1 MMNAYQQ
8 EQIKARA
15 RADFARSPAL
25 QAEFE
30 TPETYAAYQAAIGRG
45 SVTGKA
51 RPPVESD
58 PARASFRRIWE
69 SMPEAQAQWAGG
81 FEQAYRAHL
90 AAESARCCPGL
101 HGAKPTIYARSG
113 Q

>member
-1 MMNAYQQ
+1 MTPYQQ
-8 EQIKARA
+8 EQIKTKA

-30 TPETYAAYQAAIGRG
+30 TPETYAAYAAAVARG
-45 SVTGKA
+45 AVVGKD
-51 RPPVESD
+51 RPAVESD

-101 HGAKPTIYARSG
+101 HGVKPTVYARSG

>member
-1 MMNAYQQ
+1 MTPYQQ
-8 EQIKARA
+8 NLIKEQA

-30 TPETYAAYQAAIGRG
+30 TPETYAAYAAAVARG
-45 SVTGKA
+45 AVVGKD

-58 PARASFRRIWE
+58 PARASFRRIWD
-69 SMPEAQAQWAGG
+69 SMPEAQAQWPGG
-81 FEQAYRAHL
+81 FEAAWRAHL
-90 AAESARCCPGL
+90 AAESARCAPGL
-101 HGAKPTIYARSG
+101 HGAKPTIYARLS

>member
-1 MMNAYQQ
+1 MNSYQL
-8 EQIKARA
+8 EQVRNKA

-30 TPETYAAYQAAIGRG
+30 SPETYAAYQAAVARG
-45 SVTGKA
+45 AVAGKD

-58 PARASFRRIWE
+58 PARASFRQVWD
-69 SMPEAQAQWAGG
+69 SMPEAQARWPGG
-81 FEQAYRAHL
+81 FEEAYRAHMI
-90 AAESARCCPGL
+90 AESARCAPGL
-101 HGAKPTIYARSG
+101 HTTANTIYARSG

>member
-8 EQIKARA
+8 EQVKEKA

-30 TPETYAAYQAAIGRG
+30 TPEPMRPIRPLLPVGASPAKPALLWSPTRPKPHSAEPGIQCRN
-45 SVTGKA
+45 SKA
-51 RPPVESD
+51 EWP
-58 PARASFRRIWE
+58 
-69 SMPEAQAQWAGG
+69 GG
-81 FEQAYRAHL
+81 FEEAFRAHMI
-90 AAESARCCPGL
+90 AESARCAPGL
-101 HGAKPTIYARSG
+101 HTTANSIYARSG

>member
-1 MMNAYQQ
+1 MNSYQQ
-8 EQIKARA
+8 EQIKAKA

-30 TPETYAAYQAAIGRG
+30 TPENYAAYRAAVARG
-45 SVTGKA
+45 AVVGKD

-81 FEQAYRAHL
+81 FEEAWRAHL
-90 AAESARCCPGL
+90 IAESARCCPGL
-101 HGAKPTIYARSG
+101 HGVKPTIYARLS

>member
-1 MMNAYQQ
+1 MTPYQQ

-30 TPETYAAYQAAIGRG
+30 SPEVYASYQAAVARG
-45 SVTGKA
+45 AVVGKD
-51 RPPVESD
+51 RPAVESD
-58 PARASFRRIWE
+58 PARASFRRIWDA
-69 SMPEAQAQWAGG
+69 MPEAQAQWPGG
-81 FEQAYRAHL
+81 FEDAYRAHMI
-90 AAESARCCPGL
+90 AESARCAPGL

>member
-1 MMNAYQQ
+1 MTPTPYQI
-8 EQIKARA
+8 EQLKIAA

-30 TPETYAAYQAAIGRG
+30 TPETYAAYQAAVARG
-45 SVTGKA
+45 AVTGKE
-51 RPPVESD
+51 PVESD
-58 PARASFRRIWE
+58 PTRASFRRIWE

>member
-1 MMNAYQQ
+1 MTPYQI
-8 EQIKARA
+8 EQLKIAA

-30 TPETYAAYQAAIGRG
+30 TPETYAAYQAAVARG
-45 SVTGKA
+45 AVAGKE

-58 PARASFRRIWE
+58 PAKASFRRIWD
-69 SMPEAQAQWAGG
+69 SMPHAHHLHGND
-81 FEQAYRAHL
+81 FESAWRAHL

-101 HGAKPTIYARSG
+101 HGKPIVYGRAA
-113 Q
+113 

>member
-1 MMNAYQQ
+1 MNSYQQ
-8 EQIKARA
+8 EQIKLKA
-15 RADFARSPAL
+15 RADFSRSPAL

-30 TPETYAAYQAAIGRG
+30 TPETYAAYAAAVARG
-45 SVTGKA
+45 AVVGKA
-51 RPPVESD
+51 APPVESD
-58 PARASFRRIWE
+58 PAKAAFRRIWE
-69 SMPEAQAQWAGG
+69 SMPEAQAQWPGG

-101 HGAKPTIYARSG
+101 HGVKPTIYARLW